1 MICFAILH
9 VQSSL
14 ACSMLLMTVLV
25 DLMREKTMMRMLCM
39 EAWQVDK

>member
-25 DLMREKTMMRMLCM
+25 DLMREENYDAHALHGGM
-39 EAWQVDK
+39 AG